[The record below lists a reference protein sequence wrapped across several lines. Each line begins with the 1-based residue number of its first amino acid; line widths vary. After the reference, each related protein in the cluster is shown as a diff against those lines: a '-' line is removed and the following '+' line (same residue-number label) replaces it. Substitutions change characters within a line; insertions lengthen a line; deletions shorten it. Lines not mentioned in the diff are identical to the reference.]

1 MMTSTRILLV
11 DDHETVRAGLRAL
24 LHETPGLCL
33 LDDIPP
39 GADVLE
45 AVLEQRANLVILDLS
60 ISASGLT
67 VLRRL
72 KSRVPEV
79 AVIVFTRHRSVDY
92 VQDAIAAGAD
102 AYVLKQSP
110 FAVVRAAIAAT
121 ARGERYFDPA
131 LENVDTAAKPDGL
144 KLSGREVEVLRLGA
158 AGRANKDIAA
168 TLGIAVKTVEVHKS
182 NAMRK
187 LNLHDRSE
195 VLKFAIRQGWL
206 PSD

>member
-1 MMTSTRILLV
+1 MTNPIRILLV

-24 LHETPGLCL
+24 LHATPELCL
-33 LDDIPP
+33 VDDVPDD
-39 GADVLE
+39 GDVVD
-45 AVLEQRANLVILDLS
+45 AVRDRQVNLVVLDLS
-60 ISASGLT
+60 MPVSGMV

-72 KSRVPEV
+72 KSRAPNV
-79 AVIVFTRHRSVDY
+79 AAVVFTRHRSADY
-92 VQDAIAAGAD
+92 VHEALSAGAD

-110 FAVVRAAIAAT
+110 FSTLQAAIAVA
-121 ARGERYFDPA
+121 AGGGQYLDPA
-131 LENVDTAAKPDGL
+131 LEQVDPAPRHEVL
-144 KLSGREVEVLRLGA
+144 KLSGRETEVLRLGA
-158 AGRANKDIAA
+158 SGHANKDIAA
-168 TLGIAVKTVEVHKS
+168 SLGIAVKTVEVHKS